1 MIMLDDFRDE
11 ANASP
16 YFVDETEEFYEDY
29 AVPPQRSRFLGMT
42 AEQRL
47 ILAILLML
55 MVCIVGSLFLL
66 VFGRVVPPAML

>member
-1 MIMLDDFRDE
+1 MLDEFRDE

-16 YFVDETEEFYEDY
+16 YFVDETKEYYEDFS
-29 AVPPQRSRFLGMT
+29 APPPRSRFLGMT

-47 ILAILLML
+47 IIAIMLLM

-66 VFGRVVPPAML
+66 VFGKVMPPSML

>member
-1 MIMLDDFRDE
+1 MLDEFRDE

-16 YFVDETEEFYEDY
+16 YFIDETEEFYEEY
-29 AVPPQRSRFLGMT
+29 SAAPSRGRLLGMT

-47 ILAILLML
+47 ILAIMILL

-66 VFGRVVPPAML
+66 VFGKVIPPSML